1 MKGLPDEKTMLEALE
16 EARLMEKAAREMSE
30 MATAIAH
37 KCQKRVAEFRSE
49 ASQKQGIIEDKL
61 GKTKS

>member
-1 MKGLPDEKTMLEALE
+1 MKQLPDEKTMLEILE
-16 EARLMEKAAREMSE
+16 ELKELERAAREMSE

-49 ASQKQGIIEDKL
+49 TSQKQGIIEDNFDR
-61 GKTKS
+61 TKS